1 LELTMRRDEENSRTQ
16 FVSFSG
22 IDGAGKST
30 QITALRGRLEETGLR
45 VRVIAFWDEI
55 ATLKGMREGA
65 GHAIFGGDKGVGT
78 PAAPINRRDKNVRA
92 WPMSCVRL
100 CMYLLDALS
109 VRRVAARAMLS
120 GVDVVIFDRYIYDEL
135 ANLSLRN
142 PLMRAYARMML
153 RLVPTPRISY
163 LLDADPAQARA
174 RKPEYPLDF
183 LCSNRLAYLA
193 LSAPAGMTI
202 IPPLPVEDAKKEVW
216 RHAQE
221 ELSLDVGSGRNGAQ
235 ASRREN
241 VSGDSAKLDEP
252 YTRPAAS

>member
-1 LELTMRRDEENSRTQ
+1 MDRGEQNRSTQ

-30 QITALRGRLEETGLR
+30 QIAALRARFEDIGLR

-55 ATLKGMREGA
+55 ATLTGVREGA

-78 PAAPINRRDKNVRA
+78 PAAPINRRDKNVRS

-100 CMYLLDALS
+100 CMYFLDALS
-109 VRRVAARAMLS
+109 VRRVAAKALRS
-120 GVDVVIFDRYIYDEL
+120 GADVVIFDRYIYDEL

-142 PLMRAYARMML
+142 PLMRAYARTML
-153 RLVPTPRISY
+153 RLVPSPQISY

-183 LCSNRLAYLA
+183 LCANRLAYLA
-193 LSAPAGMTI
+193 LSVPAGMTI

-216 RHAQE
+216 RHAQQ
-221 ELSLDVGSGRNGAQ
+221 ELSLAVRPGRIGAQ
-235 ASRREN
+235 AALREN
-241 VSGDSAKLDEP
+241 VSTDSAELDEP